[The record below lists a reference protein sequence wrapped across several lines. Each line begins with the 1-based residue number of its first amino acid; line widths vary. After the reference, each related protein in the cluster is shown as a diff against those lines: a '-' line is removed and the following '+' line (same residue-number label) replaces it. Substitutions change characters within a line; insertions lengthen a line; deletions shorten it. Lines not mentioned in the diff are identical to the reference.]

1 MKMANPV
8 VSLDADLLRQQARAE
23 TGLEDF
29 GDESHVDAMQHLLD
43 ALNTEANLNEAGR
56 AMFAGRIRNILV
68 CRLRAED
75 WFRRHPE
82 ILEEEIRAPL
92 AIVGLPRTGTTMMHR
107 TIGADHRMYAP
118 LWYEVRY
125 PVPFPGTD
133 FNGIDPRIAVA
144 EAEVRA
150 LLETSPDLASI
161 HPMDARGPDEDIM
174 LLEQSFFSTVP
185 ESFAHLPQFGLW
197 LEQQDQR
204 PGYRYLKRLLQ
215 FLQWQKKQR
224 GLEAE
229 RWVLK
234 APHHIHFPAVL
245 FETFPDVKVLQT
257 HRDPLQLMP
266 SYGSMMYALIHPL
279 SDAADKV
286 AIARHWCDK
295 WATGMTATL
304 RFRDAGHDD
313 RYLDMWYEDTVSRP
327 LEEIQRLYDFVGVDL
342 TPEARAEMERW
353 RDMNRREA
361 RPTHQYTLEEYGF
374 TEEGLKNTFREYRE
388 RYILSRRPG

>member
-1 MKMANPV
+1 MDKL
-8 VSLDADLLRQQARAE
+8 SGDALLEAARRE
-23 TGLEDF
+23 TGLDDF
-29 GDESHVDAMQHLLD
+29 GDPSFREPMRRLFE
-43 ALNTEANLNEAGR
+43 ALNGEARLNDAGR
-56 AMFAGRIRNILV
+56 AYFAERIGNVLV
-68 CRLRAED
+68 TRLRAED

-82 ILEEEIRAPL
+82 ILEEEIAAPL

-107 TIGADHRMYAP
+107 TIASDHRMYAP
-118 LWYEVRY
+118 LWYEVRN
-125 PVPFPGTD
+125 PAPLPGTD
-133 FNGIDPRIAVA
+133 FAAGIDPRIAVA

-374 TEEGLKNTFREYRE
+374 TEEGLKNPFREYRE
-388 RYILSRRPG
+388 RYSLSRRPG

>member
-1 MKMANPV
+1 MRR
-8 VSLDADLLRQQARAE
+8 LFE
-23 TGLEDF
+23 
-29 GDESHVDAMQHLLD
+29 
-43 ALNTEANLNEAGR
+43 ALNGEARLNDAGR
-56 AMFAGRIRNILV
+56 AYFAERIGNVLV
-68 CRLRAED
+68 TRLRVED

-82 ILEEEIRAPL
+82 ILEEEIAAPL

-107 TIGADHRMYAP
+107 TIASDHRMYAP
-118 LWYEVRY
+118 LWYEVRN
-125 PVPFPGTD
+125 PAPLPGTD
-133 FNGIDPRIAVA
+133 FSAGIDPRIAVA

>member
-1 MKMANPV
+1 VDKL
-8 VSLDADLLRQQARAE
+8 SGDALLEAARRE
-23 TGLEDF
+23 TGLDDF
-29 GDESHVDAMQHLLD
+29 GDPSFREPMRRLFE
-43 ALNTEANLNEAGR
+43 ALNGEARLNDAGR
-56 AMFAGRIRNILV
+56 AYFAERIGNVLV
-68 CRLRAED
+68 TRLRVED

-82 ILEEEIRAPL
+82 ILEEEIAAPL

-107 TIGADHRMYAP
+107 TIASDHRMYAP
-118 LWYEVRY
+118 LWYEVRN
-125 PVPFPGTD
+125 PAPLPGTD
-133 FNGIDPRIAVA
+133 FSAGIDPRIAVA

>member
-1 MKMANPV
+1 MANPV

-107 TIGADHRMYAP
+107 TIASDHRMYAP
-118 LWYEVRY
+118 LWYEVRN
-125 PVPFPGTD
+125 PAPLPGTD
-133 FNGIDPRIAVA
+133 FSAGIDPRIAVA

-374 TEEGLKNTFREYRE
+374 TQAGLEAIFREYRE
-388 RYILSRRPG
+388 RYIVPRRAR

>member
-1 MKMANPV
+1 MT
-8 VSLDADLLRQQARAE
+8 ADRLNDGQLLEEARRE
-23 TGLEDF
+23 TGFEDF
-29 GDESHVDAMQHLLD
+29 GDPSFREPMRRLIE
-43 ALNTEANLNEAGR
+43 ALNGEARLNDTGR
-56 AMFAGRIRNILV
+56 AYFAGRIRSVLIT
-68 CRLRAED
+68 RLRAED

-82 ILEEEIRAPL
+82 ILEEEIGAPL

-107 TIGADHRMYAP
+107 TISADHRMYSP

-125 PVPFPGTD
+125 PVPMPGTD
-133 FNGIDPRIAVA
+133 FATGNDPRIALA

-150 LLETSPDLASI
+150 MLEASPELASI

-185 ESFAHLPQFGLW
+185 ESYAHMPDFGVW
-197 LEQQDQR
+197 LERQDQR

-234 APHHIHFPAVL
+234 APHHIHFPAAL

-266 SYGSMMYALIHPL
+266 SYGSMMYALTYPF
-279 SDAADKV
+279 SDAADKA
-286 AIARHWCDK
+286 AIARHWCEK
-295 WATGMTATL
+295 WATGMHATM

-313 RYLDMWYEDTVSRP
+313 RFLDMWYEDTVSSP
-327 LEEIQRLYDFVGVDL
+327 LDEIQRLYDFVGVDL
-342 TPEARAEMERW
+342 TAEARAEMARW

-388 RYILSRRPG
+388 RYILSRRLG